1 MTAYMVD
8 TIQVPPS
15 RVDAYV
21 ALVHGVAVPV
31 MTRAGATFESC
42 RTTSPAL
49 GEDVDVQVTWSFAD
63 HVEWNQIRKSFVLD
77 PAWHDLARRA
87 AALRR
92 GGTRRFYYPVA
103 TPASGPVAGPV
114 ATPASDPVAAPVA
127 SPVAGPVR

>member
-63 HVEWNQIRKSFVLD
+63 HVEWNLIRKNFVLD
-77 PAWHDLARRA
+77 PAWHDLAARA
-87 AALRR
+87 VALRT
-92 GGTRRFYYPVA
+92 GGTRRFYYPAPDPA
-103 TPASGPVAGPV
+103 TE
-114 ATPASDPVAAPVA
+114 PASDAAVVAA
-127 SPVAGPVR
+127 R